1 MIAEFENG
9 LRALITEIV
18 RKEVRTALA
27 EATML
32 DQYLPTRTAAKV
44 ADVAPGTIRRWIREG
59 RLASHHA
66 GRVVR
71 VRRTDL
77 ETLLR
82 VGHASRSPIGV
93 SPEALAARDFS

>member
-1 MIAEFENG
+1 MIADLENG

-18 RKEVRTALA
+18 RKEVHAALA
-27 EATML
+27 EVKAL
-32 DQYLPTRTAAKV
+32 DQYLPTRVAAEV

-71 VRRTDL
+71 VRRADL
-77 ETLLR
+77 KALLQ
-82 VGHASRSPIGV
+82 IGTRQDV
-93 SPEALAARDFS
+93 NDLTPEQLARRDFG